1 MYSVYEALNSTIAVL
16 DLCELIFPNTI
27 RTAGKNTMKYLPI
40 DNDLFIQNRRRFVEK
55 LKPGSI
61 AVFNS
66 SDIMPTSADG
76 THPFVQQTDLFYL
89 SGIDQEES
97 TLVICPDSQEE
108 KHREI
113 LFLKETNEQIALWEG
128 HKYTREEATEVS
140 GIKTIYWNHEFNNI
154 FKPLVVQSDNIYLN
168 TNEHLRANERVET
181 RDDRFLQQCRQTF
194 PLHKYERL
202 APIMHS
208 LRAVKSEPELDLIRS
223 ACNLTGKTFR
233 RLLGFIKPGVWEFEI
248 EAEIYHEFLRNRSRG
263 PAFETIVAS
272 GIDSCTLH
280 YVKNDKQCR
289 DGDLVLIDFGA
300 EYANYAGDV
309 TRTVPVNGK
318 FSERQKQVYNA
329 VLNVQ
334 KAAIDML
341 VPGQNL
347 DTYHKEVGRIM
358 ESELIGLGLLDLKQV
373 KSQPEDNPLY
383 KKHFPHGTSHFL
395 GLDVHDYGDK
405 YRPMEA
411 GMVLTCEPGIYIR
424 DEAIGIRIENDILVT
439 ADGPVDLTEGIPRE
453 ADEIEALMNK

>member
-1 MYSVYEALNSTIAVL
+1 
-16 DLCELIFPNTI
+16 
-27 RTAGKNTMKYLPI
+27 MKYLPI
-40 DNDLFIQNRRRFVEK
+40 DNDLFIQNRRRFVEQ
-55 LKPGSI
+55 LKPNSI

-76 THPFVQQTDLFYL
+76 MHPFIQQTDLFYL

-97 TLVICPDSQEE
+97 TLVICPDIKEE

-128 HKYTREEATEVS
+128 HKYTKNEGTAVA
-140 GIKTIYWNHEFNNI
+140 GIKTIYWNHEFKNI
-154 FKPLVVQSDNIYLN
+154 FKPLVLQSENIYLN
-168 TNEHLRANERVET
+168 TNEHLRANDRVET
-181 RDDRFLQQCRQTF
+181 RDDRFLGYCRQSF
-194 PLHKYERL
+194 PLHNYERL
-202 APIMHS
+202 APIMHN
-208 LRAVKSEPELDLIRS
+208 LRAVKSNFELDLIRR
-223 ACNLTGKTFR
+223 ACSITDKTFR
-233 RLLGFIKPGVWEFEI
+233 RLLGFIQPGVWEFEI

-280 YVKNDKQCR
+280 YVKNDKQCQ

-318 FSERQKQVYNA
+318 FTKRQKQVYNA

-334 KAAIDML
+334 KAAIKL
-341 VPGQNL
+341 LAAGQTL
-347 DTYHKEVGRIM
+347 DSYHKEVGQIM
-358 ESELIGLGLLDLKQV
+358 ESELIGLGLLDPKLV
-373 KSQPEDNPLY
+373 KTQSADDPLY
-383 KKHFPHGTSHFL
+383 KQYFPHGTSHFL

-405 YRPMEA
+405 YRPLET

-424 DEAIGIRIENDILVT
+424 DEAIGIRIENDILIS
-439 ADGPVDLTEGIPRE
+439 ADGSIDLTEGIPRE
-453 ADEIEALMNK
+453 AEEIEELMNK